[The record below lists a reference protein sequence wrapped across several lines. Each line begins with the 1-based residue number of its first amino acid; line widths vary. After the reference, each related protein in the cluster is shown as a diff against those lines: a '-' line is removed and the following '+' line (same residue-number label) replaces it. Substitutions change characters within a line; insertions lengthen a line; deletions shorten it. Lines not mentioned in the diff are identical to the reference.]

1 MRENNVKSH
10 QISAL
15 DKTLCGQ
22 KCPIEKVFMDK
33 GLGGQLSLG
42 QIFVSKVSKSQSP
55 TMPRIALKVVR

>member
-42 QIFVSKVSKSQSP
+42 QIFVSKVNTVSYH
-55 TMPRIALKVVR
+55 A